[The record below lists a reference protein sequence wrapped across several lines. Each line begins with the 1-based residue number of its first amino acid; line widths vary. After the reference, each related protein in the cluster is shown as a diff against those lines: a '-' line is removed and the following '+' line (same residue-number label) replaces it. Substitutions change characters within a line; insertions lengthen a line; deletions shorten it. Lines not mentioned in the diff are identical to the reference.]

1 MCIVSFINPD
11 YFLPDPEFDN
21 LDFRQYNKIFT
32 MGGLWKE
39 VTCVLYTVII

>member
-21 LDFRQYNKIFT
+21 LDFRQYNKICT
-32 MGGLWKE
+32 MNSLRKK
-39 VTCVLYTVII
+39 VIYVLYIIIN